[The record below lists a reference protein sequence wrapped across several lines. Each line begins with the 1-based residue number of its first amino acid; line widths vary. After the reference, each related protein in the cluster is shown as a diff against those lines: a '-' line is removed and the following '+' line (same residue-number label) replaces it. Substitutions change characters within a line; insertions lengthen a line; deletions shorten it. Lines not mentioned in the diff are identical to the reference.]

1 MSRGFLAWQDPS
13 AGAPSLR
20 TSCPTPVASRILL
33 PGSLASGLRLEPS
46 PVFTKER
53 VCAKPLMMQQLPQLQ
68 EPSVPCLEAA
78 FVPFHPVSSQPA
90 P

>member
-13 AGAPSLR
+13 AGAPSLC

-46 PVFTKER
+46 PVFTKE
-53 VCAKPLMMQQLPQLQ
+53 VCVLNL
-68 EPSVPCLEAA
+68 
-78 FVPFHPVSSQPA
+78 
-90 P
+90 